1 MKRLVIALLAMLA
14 LSTLARSDGIYNPTS
29 NQIGF
34 TDGVNNLGVGI
45 SGPTILLSNA
55 TVASTA
61 TVGTTV
67 GALSV
72 INGSGSYT
80 FTLTSNP
87 GGLFAISV
95 ANLNV
100 AAALT
105 AGSDPIT
112 IHADNGVGGLITQP
126 FVITVTAPVTND
138 ALLADNSSPALL
150 ADNTNAACLAAGGC

>member
-1 MKRLVIALLAMLA
+1 
-14 LSTLARSDGIYNPTS
+14 
-29 NQIGF
+29 
-34 TDGVNNLGVGI
+34 

-72 INGSGSYT
+72 VNGSGTYT

-105 AGSDPIT
+105 AGSPDPIT
-112 IHADNGVGGLITQP
+112 IHADNGTGGLITQL

-150 ADNTNAACLAAGGC
+150 ADNTNAACLAAGGCCYDEKDSFDIGACVRAFL